1 MGQADEHFIPGTSR
15 ITEIESFHR
24 YYVAAELCR
33 NCRVLDAA
41 SGDGYGSAILASRNG
56 VVTGIDLNQQAV
68 TEASQKY
75 LAENLNF
82 VHGDV
87 AAMPFE
93 DNTFDRVV
101 SFETIEHIPD
111 QTKFLQ
117 EIRRVLKPEG
127 ILILSSPNRTPF
139 RTRNKGENSYHI
151 NELENDELKKL
162 LENYFPRMRF
172 YSQDAF
178 YNSVITGDGEFVY
191 YVRNKNN
198 RIIRQ
203 KALTQVQYSIVI
215 ASENELPEFTP
226 SCYLDAFYDPK
237 RGYVLDDEAVVNQFG
252 LRGEF
257 EKAYK
262 ELAELQQ
269 ELRSLAEAKS
279 CSEAQ
284 NRSLEGSLESL
295 RETNSKL
302 QSENNS
308 QAARNEELAG
318 IVGNVSKAVDSVQ
331 QLNNNLVE
339 ELRIKSGENAE
350 LRKLV
355 ESLRQESWKQA
366 ENFSVAKVESK
377 EQQRVMELLRQENQA
392 LAEKCQLK
400 ADENGEI
407 LRNMETLRQEK
418 EFFSE
423 ECTARNT
430 EIEELHKNIEGL
442 HEEKKHL
449 TEECTARGAEI
460 EELHKNVEELRVEK
474 ELLTE
479 ECTARGA
486 EIDELH
492 KNIEELHEEKEL
504 LTEEC
509 TARGAEID
517 ELHKNVEELHEEKEL
532 LTEECTVRNTE
543 IDRLNKNIEELR
555 VEKEHLT
562 EECTSRSAEIDR
574 LNENVGSLLREKEL
588 LSEKSSAQS
597 VEIKQLW
604 ESIETAEEKNRVLS
618 EECRMK
624 NGENTELRSKVKS
637 LEELCRQL
645 RKECDVANAKNAE
658 NNRKIQI
665 MQETNQKLAEQNA
678 GQEARS
684 SALEQN
690 VAEMRSEIGK
700 NRELIQQLSGQLEQ
714 LKQQLDEAN
723 RVIGSKDAEKQ
734 EFINQIEA
742 LKLDWASAYEQVT
755 AQGKELEQVNAQLKE
770 RESDVNTLK
779 LQWTEEHAKAEY
791 LYHEY
796 LDMKDSLSF
805 RLLGRFHLRKKA
817 RNALC
822 RTAEQVHKV
831 GHGMLEAL
839 PGSYSNKMAVRNKL
853 YTRFGGL
860 LQNVESYQEWH
871 QHYAGLQA
879 LHMKG
884 ETGLIM
890 PKDVPMTSI
899 IIPVYNN
906 IELTKRCLHSIY
918 NIGTRSP
925 FEVIIVDDCS
935 TDDYASLTKDF
946 PEVRV
951 IRNEK
956 NSGFLLTVNR
966 GAKEAKGEYILIL
979 NNDTEVVP
987 GWLDELTTALYKH
1000 PEAGMIGSQLIHLR
1014 TGTLQESGNLICK
1027 NGDMMPLGRGEDP
1040 NHPQF
1045 TYFREVDFCSA
1056 ASIILRKK
1064 VFVDEMDGFDRI
1076 YVPAYFEDPDLGL
1089 RLKKAGYK
1097 NYVCPLSRVLHQEMA
1112 SYGDAL
1118 DDKCAKN
1125 RGVFMGRWG
1134 KYLEENAL
1142 YRDRNEPNEC
1152 MKFPRPRI
1160 MYIDAETPM
1169 ADRGSGGMDAIFFME
1184 YMIKRGYDVVFHGE
1198 YTPGYTPKYT
1208 TILLRMGVEC
1218 VYEPQRKIWEYLA
1231 AAGWTF
1237 SYIFVS
1243 RIYQARCFDRLLKKY
1258 CPQAAYIFDT
1268 VDVHFVREQLEA
1280 DLKDDDD
1287 LRKLAAD
1294 TKRYELAISEAA
1306 DATIV
1311 ISSDEKKLLENDYK
1325 LTNVYHIPQAREL
1338 FGLAPNPNRRG
1349 AVFIGSAHPPN
1360 MDGLRYFHDEI
1371 LPLLPRDFKLT
1382 IIGEALRM
1390 MIGKSDEYKDLLK
1403 CPQYN
1408 FVGFVEDLGT
1418 ELNNAKITIAPLRY
1432 GAGTK
1437 GKVASSMSYGVP
1449 CVSSRFGTEGTGM
1462 VHGDNIMIA
1471 KTPQEFADYIMQLM
1485 NDEKLWKKISDGGI
1499 KFIKDNYA
1507 PETVEKMMD
1516 KLFADVDKRHAE
1528 NHSYWATTPVVP
1540 KVDEV

>member
-1 MGQADEHFIPGTSR
+1 
-15 ITEIESFHR
+15 
-24 YYVAAELCR
+24 
-33 NCRVLDAA
+33 
-41 SGDGYGSAILASRNG
+41 
-56 VVTGIDLNQQAV
+56 
-68 TEASQKY
+68 
-75 LAENLNF
+75 
-82 VHGDV
+82 
-87 AAMPFE
+87 
-93 DNTFDRVV
+93 
-101 SFETIEHIPD
+101 
-111 QTKFLQ
+111 
-117 EIRRVLKPEG
+117 
-127 ILILSSPNRTPF
+127 
-139 RTRNKGENSYHI
+139 
-151 NELENDELKKL
+151 
-162 LENYFPRMRF
+162 
-172 YSQDAF
+172 
-178 YNSVITGDGEFVY
+178 
-191 YVRNKNN
+191 
-198 RIIRQ
+198 
-203 KALTQVQYSIVI
+203 
-215 ASENELPEFTP
+215 
-226 SCYLDAFYDPK
+226 
-237 RGYVLDDEAVVNQFG
+237 
-252 LRGEF
+252 
-257 EKAYK
+257 
-262 ELAELQQ
+262 
-269 ELRSLAEAKS
+269 
-279 CSEAQ
+279 
-284 NRSLEGSLESL
+284 
-295 RETNSKL
+295 
-302 QSENNS
+302 
-308 QAARNEELAG
+308 
-318 IVGNVSKAVDSVQ
+318 
-331 QLNNNLVE
+331 
-339 ELRIKSGENAE
+339 
-350 LRKLV
+350 
-355 ESLRQESWKQA
+355 
-366 ENFSVAKVESK
+366 
-377 EQQRVMELLRQENQA
+377 
-392 LAEKCQLK
+392 
-400 ADENGEI
+400 
-407 LRNMETLRQEK
+407 
-418 EFFSE
+418 
-423 ECTARNT
+423 
-430 EIEELHKNIEGL
+430 
-442 HEEKKHL
+442 
-449 TEECTARGAEI
+449 
-460 EELHKNVEELRVEK
+460 
-474 ELLTE
+474 
-479 ECTARGA
+479 
-486 EIDELH
+486 
-492 KNIEELHEEKEL
+492 
-504 LTEEC
+504 
-509 TARGAEID
+509 
-517 ELHKNVEELHEEKEL
+517 
-532 LTEECTVRNTE
+532 
-543 IDRLNKNIEELR
+543 
-555 VEKEHLT
+555 
-562 EECTSRSAEIDR
+562 
-574 LNENVGSLLREKEL
+574 
-588 LSEKSSAQS
+588 
-597 VEIKQLW
+597 
-604 ESIETAEEKNRVLS
+604 
-618 EECRMK
+618 MK

-665 MQETNQKLAEQNA
+665 MQETNQKLADQNA

-690 VAEMRSEIGK
+690 VAEMRSEISK
-700 NRELIQQLSGQLEQ
+700 NRELIQQLSSQ
-714 LKQQLDEAN
+714 
-723 RVIGSKDAEKQ
+723 
-734 EFINQIEA
+734 
-742 LKLDWASAYEQVT
+742 
-755 AQGKELEQVNAQLKE
+755 LEQVNAQLKE
-770 RESDVNTLK
+770 RENDVNTLRA
-779 LQWTEEHAKAEY
+779 QWNEEHAKAEY

-817 RNALC
+817 RNVLC
-822 RTAEQVHKV
+822 RTAEQMHKV

-839 PGSYSNKMAVRNKL
+839 PGSYSDKMAVRNKL

-860 LQNVESYQEWH
+860 LQNVESYQEWY

-1311 ISSDEKKLLENDYK
+1311 ISSDEKKLLENEYK

-1371 LPLLPRDFKLT
+1371 LPLLPKDFKLT

-1418 ELNNAKITIAPLRY
+1418 ELDNAKITIAPLRY